1 MKPVVTE
8 DATQKL
14 RDLIDATEKEF
25 NHELKITPGE
35 AKRIEL
41 IRRMKE
47 DTDKKEYMIMFN
59 GLIIGLLLT
68 GIVHFF
74 MYNSIFTVIGV
85 VLGLVYYLFTRHK
98 LKLAT
103 YELAE
108 HKNNFDKYLWEG
120 YHLKEMRYSAVKLAY
135 FLFFPLVAVFFT
147 DIMSTRADGLSIS
160 LSVCIAA
167 GISAIG
173 WLIFFADDKNMLET
187 IESDLNS
194 LQYL

>member
-1 MKPVVTE
+1 MKPVIIE

-14 RDLIDATEKEF
+14 RDLIEATEKEF

-68 GIVHFF
+68 GIIHYI
-74 MYNSIFTVIGV
+74 MYWSVFTLVALVIA
-85 VLGLVYYLFTRHK
+85 LGYFLFTRQK
-98 LKLAT
+98 LKQAT
-103 YELAE
+103 YQLAE

-135 FLFFPLVAVFFT
+135 FLFFPLLAIFFT
-147 DIMSTRADGLSIS
+147 DIMITRAAGMPIWIS
-160 LSVCIAA
+160 LCIA
-167 GISAIG
+167 GLISAIG
-173 WLIFFADDKNMLET
+173 WLIFFTDDKNMLEN

>member
-1 MKPVVTE
+1 MKPVITE

-25 NHELKITPGE
+25 NHELRITPGE

-59 GLIIGLLLT
+59 GLIIGLVLT
-68 GIVHFF
+68 GIVHFLI
-74 MYNSIFTVIGV
+74 YWSVFTLVGLVIA
-85 VLGLVYYLFTRHK
+85 LVYYLLTRQK
-98 LKLAT
+98 LKQAT
-103 YELAE
+103 YQLVE

-135 FLFFPLVAVFFT
+135 FLFFPLLVIFFT
-147 DIMSTRADGLSIS
+147 DIMITRADGFSIWIS
-160 LSVCIAA
+160 LCVAA
-167 GISAIG
+167 FISAIG
-173 WLIFFADDKNMLET
+173 WFIFFTDDKNMLET

>member
-1 MKPVVTE
+1 MKPVITE

-25 NHELKITPGE
+25 NHELRITPGE

-59 GLIIGLLLT
+59 GLIICLVLT
-68 GIVHFF
+68 GIVHFLI
-74 MYNSIFTVIGV
+74 YWSVFTLVGLVIA
-85 VLGLVYYLFTRHK
+85 LVYYLLTRQK
-98 LKLAT
+98 LKQAT
-103 YELAE
+103 YQLAE

-135 FLFFPLVAVFFT
+135 FLFFPLLVIFFT
-147 DIMSTRADGLSIS
+147 DIMITRADGFSIWIS
-160 LSVCIAA
+160 LCVAA
-167 GISAIG
+167 FISAIG
-173 WLIFFADDKNMLET
+173 WFIFFTDDKNMLET